1 MLPDYL
7 PGLTVHVDIRGIRW
21 QSPCVIVGA
30 GEIWHNLVL
39 STLRHGFH
47 GIENLSLIP
56 GSVGAAPVQNI
67 GAYGQELSQVFLE
80 LRAADTLNGQI
91 RTFSKTDCAFRY
103 RTSLFRESPGRYII
117 TSVTLRLKTHFEP
130 NLEYPGIRDAVG
142 HENPTV
148 WQVSTAICRLRQRKL
163 PDPAKSPNAG
173 SFFKNPVISTHQY
186 QELQRLN
193 PDISGNIQPNGMIKL
208 SAAQLIELADLKG
221 SSIGDAMVSNQHSL
235 VLINRGQADSQ
246 DILALA
252 DRVQS
257 RVCDRFGIQLT
268 VEPVI
273 LASG

>member
-7 PGLTVHVDIRGIRW
+7 PGLTVHVDIRGIRR
-21 QSPCVIVGA
+21 QSSCVIVGA
-30 GEIWHNLVL
+30 GENWHNLVL
-39 STLRHGFH
+39 NTLRHGFH

-80 LRAADTLNGQI
+80 LRAADTLSRRI
-91 RTFSKTDCAFRY
+91 RTFSKADCAFGY
-103 RTSLFRESPGRYII
+103 RTSLFRETPGRYII
-117 TSVTLRLKTHFEP
+117 TSVTLRLKAHFEP

-142 HENPTV
+142 HENPTA
-148 WQVSTAICRLRQRKL
+148 WQVSAAICRIRQHKL

-173 SFFKNPVISTHQY
+173 SFFKNPLISTHGF
-186 QELQRLN
+186 QELQRLY
-193 PDISGNIQPNGMIKL
+193 PVIFGNTHPNGMIKL

-221 SSIGDAMVSNQHSL
+221 SRVGDAMVSTQHSL
-235 VLINRGQADSQ
+235 VIINRGQADSQ
-246 DILALA
+246 DIMQLA

-257 RVCDRFGIQLT
+257 RVCDRFGIKLA

-273 LASG
+273 LAPG